1 MSKKIIKIAVSGA
14 AGQIGYSL
22 LFRLASAGLFPADCQ
37 IELSLLELEPAIA
50 ALKGVVMEL
59 EDCAFP
65 GLADIKI
72 SSDPFKAFADA
83 DWALLVGAAPR
94 KAGMERADLL
104 KMNAAIFLHQGRAL
118 GAVANKD
125 CRVLVVGNPCN
136 TNAFIVKESAANLS
150 PKNIFAMMML
160 DQNRAAAQIARKAAV
175 SVSLVRKIGIWGNH
189 STTQFPDF
197 YQATVAG
204 KPARDVINDDQWLQ
218 TSFIETVQKRGADI
232 IQARGMSSAASAANA
247 VIDTMRAILSVTD
260 KGDFFSVAQVS
271 CGEYGVPDGLI
282 FGYPVYS
289 DGTRLAVMP
298 GIRHE
303 IFAEHKIRAT
313 IQELVQ
319 ERDAVKDVLKNQR

>member
-1 MSKKIIKIAVSGA
+1 MFRKVIKIAVSGA

-22 LFRLASAGLFPADCQ
+22 LFRLAAAKLFEPDCR

-65 GLADIKI
+65 QLASIKI
-72 SSDPFKAFADA
+72 SSDPCEAFADA

-104 KMNAAIFLHQGRAL
+104 KINASIFLQQGRAL
-118 GAVANKD
+118 AEAARRN

-136 TNAFIVKESAANLS
+136 TNAFIVKESAVGLD

-175 SVSLVRKIGIWGNH
+175 AVTEIRRMGIWGNH

-197 YQATVAG
+197 YHATVSG
-204 KPARDVINDDQWLQ
+204 RNVRDIIADDSWFQ
-218 TSFIETVQKRGADI
+218 THFIETVQNRGADI
-232 IQARGMSSAASAANA
+232 IKARGMSSAASAANA
-247 VIDTMRAILSVTD
+247 VVDTMAAILTPTPEN
-260 KGDFFSVAQVS
+260 DFFSVAQIS
-271 CGEYGVPDGLI
+271 CGEYGVPEGLI
-282 FGYPVYS
+282 FGYPVRS
-289 DGTRLAVMP
+289 DGARLAIVP
-298 GIRHE
+298 GLTHE
-303 IFAEHKIRAT
+303 IFAEQKIRST

-319 ERDAVKDVLKNQR
+319 ERDAVKDVLGNQH